1 MKILLVFLFLTNFY
15 ELSSQSV
22 YNNGRTNIYSG
33 KGTIDNN
40 LSITF
45 ELDAIDR
52 PYYDDHC
59 YIGFISQFIGRYYY
73 DKFEQ
78 YINIVGTKITKFE
91 ELQNNDTITLF
102 ELDDNFNKIASF
114 KGLIIGNKFNG
125 VRSENNKNLSF
136 SITLDSNKFT
146 ELYVSTPKG
155 IFTLPIDHGNK
166 FNQNEFEVI
175 NIQEYE
181 NKTFVLLK
189 LNLTQCLALNCRGA
203 GCGGTNLYLRL
214 YEIQDGSYK
223 IHESILDGYGMDGKH
238 RDKIEEEIGVD
249 FYRAKIR
256 QYNNE
261 HSETYYNVHVNFVEI
276 YKGIKEIKL

>member
-78 YINIVGTKITKFE
+78 
-91 ELQNNDTITLF
+91 
-102 ELDDNFNKIASF
+102 F

-125 VRSENNKNLSF
+125 IRSENNKNLSF